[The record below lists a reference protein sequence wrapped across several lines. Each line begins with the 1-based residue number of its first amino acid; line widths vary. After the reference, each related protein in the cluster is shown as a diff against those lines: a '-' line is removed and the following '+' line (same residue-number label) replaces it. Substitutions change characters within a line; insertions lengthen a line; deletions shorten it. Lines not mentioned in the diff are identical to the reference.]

1 MKKSNGCIYAALLSL
16 FLLPGISEAKAY
28 PDTHRL
34 TGVSSYYGSFHHG
47 RKTANGEVFNM
58 NAMTAAHKTLP
69 LGSKIKVT
77 NLSNGKSAVL
87 KVNDRGPYKHGRI
100 LDVSQGAAKKLDM
113 IKTGTARVSIAVLSS
128 PKS

>member
-1 MKKSNGCIYAALLSL
+1 M
-16 FLLPGISEAKAY
+16 
-28 PDTHRL
+28 H
-34 TGVSSYYGSFHHG
+34 
-47 RKTANGEVFNM
+47 
-58 NAMTAAHKTLP
+58 AMTAAHKTLP

-77 NLSNGKSAVL
+77 NLRNGKSAVL

-113 IKTGTARVSIAVLSS
+113 IKTGTAHVRIEVLSS

>member
-1 MKKSNGCIYAALLSL
+1 
-16 FLLPGISEAKAY
+16 
-28 PDTHRL
+28 
-34 TGVSSYYGSFHHG
+34 
-47 RKTANGEVFNM
+47 M

-113 IKTGTARVSIAVLSS
+113 IKTGTAQVRIQVLSS

>member
-1 MKKSNGCIYAALLSL
+1 M
-16 FLLPGISEAKAY
+16 
-28 PDTHRL
+28 H
-34 TGVSSYYGSFHHG
+34 
-47 RKTANGEVFNM
+47 
-58 NAMTAAHKTLP
+58 AMTAAHKTLP

-113 IKTGTARVSIAVLSS
+113 IMTGTAHVRIKVLSS